1 LSLYINAYKE
11 GVTVSNSIG
20 THLLIDLYT
29 CLEDAINSPLIIQES
44 VTNAL
49 EAAQQPIDEISCQV
63 LDDEIV
69 LFAVSPHCHIAVHAY
84 PEMGYVAVDIYTFN
98 ISLQATLIMRVLKQ
112 SFGAD
117 RVKATSINRG
127 DFGSVKDMKPRKKS
141 SVSALARVTRT
152 RMRLQQTGTKLK
164 STGAKVFKVI
174 SSKKNR
180 HEQPLD

>member
-1 LSLYINAYKE
+1 MA
-11 GVTVSNSIG
+11 NSVG

-29 CLEDAINSPLIIQES
+29 CLEDVMDSPLIIQES

-63 LDDEIV
+63 LDDEVV

-84 PEMGYVAVDIYTFN
+84 PDMGYVAVDIYTFN
-98 ISLQATLIMRVLKQ
+98 NPLQATLIMRVLKQ
-112 SFGAD
+112 SFGAE

-127 DFGSVKDMKPRKKS
+127 DFGSIRDMKPRKKTS
-141 SVSALARVTRT
+141 LSALARVTRT

-174 SSKKNR
+174 SKKNR
-180 HEQPLD
+180 HQQPLD